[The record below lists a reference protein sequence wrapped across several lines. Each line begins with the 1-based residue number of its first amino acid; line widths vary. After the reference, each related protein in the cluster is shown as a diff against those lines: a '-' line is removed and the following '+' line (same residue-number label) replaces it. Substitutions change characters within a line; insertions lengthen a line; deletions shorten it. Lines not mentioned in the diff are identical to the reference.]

1 MSEAFRCGTDEQK
14 KALGVDESYQLLVGP
29 DGFWTFLG
37 EPENR
42 SWHIDGQD
50 VVRLLNKLYQE
61 LINAN
66 FRAKNCAEL
75 AKKFEDRLVQMTTR
89 AETAERERD
98 ALIAENALTQRACD
112 SWRKMAMDR
121 LDERNALA
129 KENEWHPA
137 SVRPELHEHV
147 MTIDSMGQLHIDFWY
162 PTENR
167 FWSERDGD
175 DDEKITHWRELPQPP
190 KGEAT

>member
-1 MSEAFRCGTDEQK
+1 LRK
-14 KALGVDESYQLLVGP
+14 
-29 DGFWTFLG
+29 
-37 EPENR
+37 
-42 SWHIDGQD
+42 
-50 VVRLLNKLYQE
+50 
-61 LINAN
+61 
-66 FRAKNCAEL
+66 
-75 AKKFEDRLVQMTTR
+75 
-89 AETAERERD
+89 ERD

-175 DDEKITHWRELPQPP
+175 DDEKITHWRNLPQPP

>member
-1 MSEAFRCGTDEQK
+1 MSETDTPRTDALLAEINEGRCFDQDGPVADF
-14 KALGVDESYQLLVGP
+14 SRQL
-29 DGFWTFLG
+29 
-37 EPENR
+37 ER
-42 SWHIDGQD
+42 
-50 VVRLLNKLYQE
+50 
-61 LINAN
+61 
-66 FRAKNCAEL
+66 EL
-75 AKKFEDRLVQMTTR
+75 AAMTTR
-89 AETAERERD
+89 AESAERERD
-98 ALIAENALTQRACD
+98 
-112 SWRKMAMDR
+112 
-121 LDERNALA
+121 ALA

-175 DDEKITHWRELPQPP
+175 DDEKITHWRKLPQPP

>member
-1 MSEAFRCGTDEQK
+1 
-14 KALGVDESYQLLVGP
+14 
-29 DGFWTFLG
+29 
-37 EPENR
+37 
-42 SWHIDGQD
+42 
-50 VVRLLNKLYQE
+50 
-61 LINAN
+61 
-66 FRAKNCAEL
+66 
-75 AKKFEDRLVQMTTR
+75 MTTL

-98 ALIAENALTQRACD
+98 
-112 SWRKMAMDR
+112 
-121 LDERNALA
+121 ALA

-175 DDEKITHWRELPQPP
+175 DDEKITHWRNLPHPP
-190 KGEAT
+190 KGAT

>member
-1 MSEAFRCGTDEQK
+1 MDKLTERGIFGPMIEAIAEEGR
-14 KALGVDESYQLLVGP
+14 
-29 DGFWTFLG
+29 
-37 EPENR
+37 
-42 SWHIDGQD
+42 
-50 VVRLLNKLYQE
+50 KLE
-61 LINAN
+61 
-66 FRAKNCAEL
+66 REL
-75 AKKFEDRLVQMTTR
+75 AAMTAHDAWEHGQWEKMVSHGVGLQNRLQEMTTL

-98 ALIAENALTQRACD
+98 
-112 SWRKMAMDR
+112 
-121 LDERNALA
+121 ALA